1 MRLFSHCIILFLV
14 LALSARSGQAQSTPA
29 GQTVRSD
36 AVIAQANEL
45 FASAKRE
52 QAEGHLAQA
61 CASFQESYRLAPRS
75 GTLINLALCH
85 RELGELVTARKEL
98 IKALEAAQR
107 DGRAD
112 REAIAIEQLNALERE
127 LSWLDVATPADIGTN
142 AASVSIDGHVLT
154 PEQAAE
160 GSIALMPGD
169 HNLRIEAHGFD
180 PVELQLHLHAG
191 SRTRVPAQPLRP
203 TVIIPQAKRADMSAP
218 APATAPT
225 PAAEQTDPYAAWRT
239 TGLVLTLAGVGLG
252 LAAGAWALE
261 RKSVVRKHCDPTS
274 RKCDQA
280 GLDAAA
286 VGSTLATASTISCG
300 IGLAG
305 LSGWLLLPGGTLN
318 ERASA
323 AAGGVFWR
331 GQF

>member
-1 MRLFSHCIILFLV
+1 MRLFSQCTIVFWT

-29 GQTVRSD
+29 GQTVTSD

-45 FASAKRE
+45 FASAKRQ
-52 QAEGHLAQA
+52 QAGGHLAQA
-61 CASFQESYRLAPRS
+61 CASFQESYQLAPRS
-75 GTLINLALCH
+75 GTLLNLALCH

-98 IKALEAAQR
+98 IKAREAAQR
-107 DGRAD
+107 DGRVD
-112 REAIAIEQLNALERE
+112 REAIANEQLNALEHE
-127 LSWLDVATPADIGTN
+127 LCWVDVATPADIGTRST
-142 AASVSIDGHVLT
+142 SVSIDGRVLS

-160 GSIALMPGD
+160 GPIALMPGAHD
-169 HNLRIEAHGFD
+169 IRIEADGFD
-180 PVELQLHLHAG
+180 PVVLQLQLHAG
-191 SRTRVPAQPLRP
+191 SRTRVPAHLLRR
-203 TVIIPQAKRADMSAP
+203 TVIIPQAKRAEMSAP

-225 PAAEQTDPYAAWRT
+225 PAAEPTDAYAAWRT
-239 TGLVLTLAGVGLG
+239 TSLVLALAGVGLG

-261 RKSVVRKHCDPTS
+261 RRSVVRKHCDPTS
-274 RKCDQA
+274 RKCDQT
-280 GLDAAA
+280 GMDAAA

-318 ERASA
+318 ERATA